1 MPARKIISG
10 VPFYTRIWYTVTNS
24 DGSTTVTS
32 EAIGMDT
39 VDTTLETYGVT
50 PVWDEQT
57 GQYYA
62 SWTVEDGTLCEIWLE
77 EEESLALKASL
88 VKEYDLGGIA
98 AWVLGFERP
107 TVWAVLEENSR

>member
-1 MPARKIISG
+1 MFVLQISL
-10 VPFYTRIWYTVTNS
+10 ICS
-24 DGSTTVTS
+24 S
-32 EAIGMDT
+32 
-39 VDTTLETYGVT
+39 
-50 PVWDEQT
+50 
-57 GQYYA
+57 
-62 SWTVEDGTLCEIWLE
+62 IWLE

>member
-1 MPARKIISG
+1 
-10 VPFYTRIWYTVTNS
+10 
-24 DGSTTVTS
+24 
-32 EAIGMDT
+32 MDT
-39 VDTTLETYGVT
+39 VDNTLETYGVT